1 MPKRLKV
8 GPEGEPRSA
17 SPADLQLVRR
27 TCEVCEWE
35 AFLIEPAGSSHDCAM
50 CHAPTRAAVMM
61 PHVEGLAPDAG
72 KNPYATALGRL
83 GGLKGGVA
91 RAAALSSKQRREIA
105 RKAANA
111 RWGHAKRRK
120 G

>member
-1 MPKRLKV
+1 MTKRPREE
-8 GPEGEPRSA
+8 PEAESDPRIR
-17 SPADLQLVRR
+17 PELQLIRR
-27 TCEVCEWE
+27 TCPVCEWE
-35 AFLIEPAGSSHDCAM
+35 AFVIEPAGSSHDCAM